1 MLAGTILMWTIPD
14 VLLSMFGDESSFTD
28 VDPQTLLREGEH
40 AFRIISLC
48 FVPAAVGIVFTTLF
62 QAVGKGFR
70 SLLMSFF
77 RQLLIL
83 LPTAFLLAMTA
94 GVTNSW
100 YAFPIAEAGAL
111 VIAILFF
118 VNLVKSDFKKL
129 H

>member
-1 MLAGTILMWTIPD
+1 
-14 VLLSMFGDESSFTD
+14 
-28 VDPQTLLREGEH
+28 
-40 AFRIISLC
+40 
-48 FVPAAVGIVFTTLF
+48 
-62 QAVGKGFR
+62 
-70 SLLMSFF
+70 MSFF